1 MSVLSV
7 AASTDITVMRTHSAS
22 ILTAHLTV
30 IAWLALVVLINGI
43 VPKLM
48 SVKLMSDCVMR
59 MRFAQIHLAR
69 IRVNVKRDIQEM
81 E

>member
-1 MSVLSV
+1 MV
-7 AASTDITVMRTHSAS
+7 ITVMRAHIAS
-22 ILTAHLTV
+22 ILTAHLNV
-30 IAWLALVVLINGI
+30 NARLALVVSINGN

-59 MRFAQIHLAR
+59 MRYAQIQLAR